1 MGSSAGPYRTEGDT
15 MPTTLQDPTRQ
26 RNPLSLHAFPD
37 LVAEPTLRARPT
49 LAEELLDA
57 SHRADDREDR
67 TRPRSTRRVLPRD
80 RASG

>member
-1 MGSSAGPYRTEGDT
+1 MGSFAGPYRTERDN

-37 LVAEPTLRARPT
+37 LVAEPTLRTRPT

-57 SHRADDREDR
+57 AHRADDREDR
-67 TRPRSTRRVLPRD
+67 TRPRSTRRTLPRA
-80 RASG
+80 RTSG

>member
-1 MGSSAGPYRTEGDT
+1 

-26 RNPLSLHAFPD
+26 RNPLSLHAFPEI
-37 LVAEPTLRARPT
+37 VAEPTLRARPT